1 MSKNV
6 GGASKNV
13 VIFWFV
19 ILNFLAI
26 KIVGGI
32 YFSKRAKKLALGV
45 KMSAAQEKML
55 AV

>member
-1 MSKNV
+1 MLAVRAKMLF
-6 GGASKNV
+6 K
-13 VIFWFV
+13 IFWFA